1 MRATTAPCVICVG
14 VLLLAA
20 GCQKN
25 PLAPRYPRTP
35 YERYQL
41 LRGEAPPTHEL
52 DSFGRRRP
60 ALRAR
65 LVPSE
70 RR

>member
-1 MRATTAPCVICVG
+1 MRATTAHCVALIG
-14 VLLLAA
+14 MLLVLA
-20 GCQKN
+20 GCQKS
-25 PLAPRYPRTP
+25 PFAADLPRTP

-41 LRGEAPPTHEL
+41 LRGDAPPAYEL
-52 DSFGRRRP
+52 DTFGRRRP

-65 LVPSE
+65 LTPNE

>member
-1 MRATTAPCVICVG
+1 MRANTAAI
-14 VLLLAA
+14 LFFLSLLAGT
-20 GCQKN
+20 GCHKN
-25 PLAPRYPRTP
+25 PFAADLPRTP

-41 LRGEAPPTHEL
+41 LRGEAPPAYEL
-52 DSFGRRRP
+52 DTFGNRRP

-65 LVPSE
+65 LVPHE